1 MAAMAHVHCAAG
13 EAKYWLEPGIKLAR
27 SHGLSA
33 TQLARIR
40 KIIEAHEIELINAWR
55 SHFGN

>member
-1 MAAMAHVHCAAG
+1 MHVHVHCAAG
-13 EAKYWLEPGIKLAR
+13 EAKYWLEPGIELAR

-40 KIIEAHEIELINAWR
+40 KIVEAHENELIHAWH
-55 SHFGN
+55 SHFRS

>member
-1 MAAMAHVHCAAG
+1 MHVHVHCADG
-13 EAKYWLEPGIKLAR
+13 EAKYWLEPGIALAR

-40 KIIEAHEIELINAWR
+40 KIVEAHEIELINAWR

>member
-1 MAAMAHVHCAAG
+1 MHVHVHCAAG

-40 KIIEAHEIELINAWR
+40 KIIEAHEIELINAWL